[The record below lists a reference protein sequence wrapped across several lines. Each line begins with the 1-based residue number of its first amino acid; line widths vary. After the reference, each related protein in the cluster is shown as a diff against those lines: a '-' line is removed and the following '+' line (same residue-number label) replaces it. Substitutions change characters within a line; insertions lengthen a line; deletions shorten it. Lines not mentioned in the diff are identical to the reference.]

1 MAGRFAWWVALR
13 VEMAAG
19 SGCFEL
25 AFFTPAHSTASLH
38 GFNSRLGGTLAAVM
52 QCGGMLRLDPDRL
65 DAKPVPYR
73 KPGLGKLTTEQTH

>member
-1 MAGRFAWWVALR
+1 MVGGAKGGNGRGLWLFRAGLFHP
-13 VEMAAG
+13 G
-19 SGCFEL
+19 
-25 AFFTPAHSTASLH
+25 TLH